1 MVLSIMRS
9 EEVSF
14 GTVDEAGEGA
24 YCLPRPMDTRRGTW
38 LGARGQEY
46 AQSVGRTCKP
56 CSALHVSHSH
66 LKQLVADETRVD
78 HSPLKLAPMHL
89 SLAEHRGSRRLEA
102 HEDPLLDVLPIKQ
115 HRITHPTQYHPQPSP
130 ARPASLPS
138 P

>member
-1 MVLSIMRS
+1 MKQGRARTACHDPWTRVGVRGSGHVAKSMPNQS
-9 EEVSF
+9 
-14 GTVDEAGEGA
+14 AGHA
-24 YCLPRPMDTRRGTW
+24 T
-38 LGARGQEY
+38 
-46 AQSVGRTCKP
+46 P